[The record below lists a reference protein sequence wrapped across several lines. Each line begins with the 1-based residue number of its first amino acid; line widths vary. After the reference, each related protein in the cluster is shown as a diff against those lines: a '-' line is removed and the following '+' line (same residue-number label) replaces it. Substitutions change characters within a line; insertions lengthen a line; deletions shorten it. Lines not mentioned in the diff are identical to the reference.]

1 MRNLLTTNYG
11 LSITGSQIIDGRSCF
26 TDLEYFYITIPA
38 ANKKDINMEQA
49 ALAYHLVEN
58 GYPYTAYPIP
68 NRQQDWVTNY
78 EGENYIVLRGG
89 ALKKEVQDQHGQSL
103 AYFHKENSA
112 YHFEPQSISS
122 YGQWK
127 TLWISKLTFVE
138 HYLTEESKKQ
148 SDPYDHLLMNHLPY
162 IIGVSENAIQYMQES
177 EQERRYRDCDRGT
190 IAFQRYQDQ
199 LLRPTIWSTDLVYDH
214 PTRDIA
220 EYIRTKL
227 LWGEKREVSMVRLFL
242 EEYESVQPLSVFS
255 WRLLYARLIYP
266 IHLFDQIEKSFY
278 ETDRKQSYQQMAR
291 LFDRQHVYEHHLA
304 DLFHGEHPNFYELDL
319 PMLHWI
325 Q

>member
-1 MRNLLTTNYG
+1 M
-11 LSITGSQIIDGRSCF
+11 
-26 TDLEYFYITIPA
+26 
-38 ANKKDINMEQA
+38 
-49 ALAYHLVEN
+49 
-58 GYPYTAYPIP
+58 
-68 NRQQDWVTNY
+68 
-78 EGENYIVLRGG
+78 
-89 ALKKEVQDQHGQSL
+89 
-103 AYFHKENSA
+103 
-112 YHFEPQSISS
+112 
-122 YGQWK
+122 
-127 TLWISKLTFVE
+127 
-138 HYLTEESKKQ
+138 
-148 SDPYDHLLMNHLPY
+148 
-162 IIGVSENAIQYMQES
+162 
-177 EQERRYRDCDRGT
+177 
-190 IAFQRYQDQ
+190 
-199 LLRPTIWSTDLVYDH
+199 IWSAFAVYEH
-214 PTRDIA
+214 ARRDIA

>member
-1 MRNLLTTNYG
+1 MRNLLAMNYG
-11 LSITGSQIIDGRSCF
+11 LSINGSQVIGGRPCF
-26 TDLEYFYITIPA
+26 TDREYFYTTIPA

-58 GYPYTAYPIP
+58 GYPHTAYPIP
-68 NRQQDWVTNY
+68 NMNQDWITNH

-89 ALKKEVQDQHGQSL
+89 AFKENTKGSHAQNL
-103 AYFHKENSA
+103 AYFHKDNST

-127 TLWISKLTFVE
+127 SLWISKLTFVE

-148 SDPYDHLLMNHLPY
+148 SNRYVRFLMNHLPY
-162 IIGVSENAIQYMQES
+162 IIGISENAIQYMQES
-177 EQERRYRDCDRGT
+177 ERERRYRDCDRGT

-199 LLRPTIWSTDLVYDH
+199 LLHPTIWSTDLVYDH

-220 EYIRTKL
+220 EYIRAKI
-227 LWGEKREVSMVRLFL
+227 LWGDEREVADVRLFL
-242 EEYESVQPLSVFS
+242 HEYESIQPLSVFS
-255 WRLLYARLIYP
+255 WRLLYARLIFP
-266 IHLFDQIEKSFY
+266 IHIFDQIQKSFY
-278 ETDRKQSYQQMAR
+278 ETDMEQSYRQMEA
-291 LFDRQHVYEHHLA
+291 LLDRQHIYEHHLA
-304 DLFHGEHPNFYELDL
+304 ALFHDEQPNFYELDL

-325 Q
+325 K